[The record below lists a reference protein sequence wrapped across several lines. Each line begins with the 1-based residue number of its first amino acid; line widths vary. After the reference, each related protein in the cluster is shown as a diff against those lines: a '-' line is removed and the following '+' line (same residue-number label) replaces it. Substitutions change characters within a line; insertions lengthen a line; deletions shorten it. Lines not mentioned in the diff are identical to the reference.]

1 MFKRILVPIDGS
13 ASSDKALALALQV
26 ARDGGGTVR
35 LLHDLDELMFLTG
48 SGTEGVN
55 MMQIARDQGNTVLG
69 RAAEAAKAAGVT
81 VETQLVEEPGRRLGE
96 VVAEQATKWGAD
108 LIVVGTYGRRGISRM
123 VLGSG
128 AEQVVRLA
136 PVPVLTVRGGD
147 EG

>member
-13 ASSDKALALALQV
+13 ATSNKALALALQV

-35 LLHDLDELMFLTG
+35 LLHDLDELALL
-48 SGTEGVN
+48 SGAEGLDLLKVMN
-55 MMQIARDQGNTVLG
+55 EQGQKMLEM
-69 RAAEAAKAAGVT
+69 AAETVKAAGVN
-81 VETQLVEEPGRRLGE
+81 VETKLIEAPGRRLGE
-96 VVAEQATKWGAD
+96 VVAEDATEWKAD

-128 AEQVVRLA
+128 AEQIVRLA
-136 PVPVLTVRGGD
+136 PVPVLTVRGAD